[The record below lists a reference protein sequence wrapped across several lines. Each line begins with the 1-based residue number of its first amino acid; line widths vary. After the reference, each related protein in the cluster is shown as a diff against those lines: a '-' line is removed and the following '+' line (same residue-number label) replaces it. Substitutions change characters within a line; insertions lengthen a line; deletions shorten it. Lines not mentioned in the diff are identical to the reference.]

1 VRTCSAEQ
9 LRTGLGLTSKE
20 AEGIV
25 AYREKNRDFKSVD
38 DVKKVPEVN
47 TAKVDAKKNLVVFH

>member
-1 VRTCSAEQ
+1 M
-9 LRTGLGLTSKE
+9 GLGLTSKE

-25 AYREKNRDFKSVD
+25 AYREKNRDFRSVD

-47 TAKVDAKKNLVVFH
+47 TAKVDAKKNLVVFQ